1 MNYDAFILDAIRQL
15 GLEFDGQCRRADLSD
30 LRTR

>member
-1 MNYDAFILDAIRQL
+1 MNYDAFILDAISQF
-15 GLEFDGQCRRADLSD
+15 GLEFDGQCRRADPSD